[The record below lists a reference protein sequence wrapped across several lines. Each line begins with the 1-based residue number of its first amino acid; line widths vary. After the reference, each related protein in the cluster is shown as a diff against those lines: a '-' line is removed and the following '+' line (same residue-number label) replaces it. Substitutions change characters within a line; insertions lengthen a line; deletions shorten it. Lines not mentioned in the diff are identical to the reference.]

1 MIPYPN
7 PQQCLPADSQ
17 RRSQKIQDDFQRE
30 VVLTLK
36 QQTAEQQLIKNKEVL
51 LVSLKARNERVSMK

>member
-1 MIPYPN
+1 MISKSTAYPN

-30 VVLTLK
+30 
-36 QQTAEQQLIKNKEVL
+36 QTAEQQLIKNKEVL

>member
-1 MIPYPN
+1 MISKSTAYPN

-30 VVLTLK
+30 
-36 QQTAEQQLIKNKEVL
+36 QTAEQQLIKNKDVL
-51 LVSLKARNERVSMK
+51 LVSQKARNERVSMK